1 MEGTAKDTKDTKGKK
16 GKKDRLI
23 AYRRA
28 GNESATR
35 LFFLP
40 YAGKGASGYREIA
53 DSFGPEVEPVLLQTP
68 GRENRL
74 AEPAVDDIDALVTQ
88 LATALRGHLDAP
100 FALFGHSMG
109 SLVAFELA
117 AHLER
122 TEPGLPGPVALFVSA
137 ESAPHLL
144 VPPEV
149 TDEQLT
155 DEQFLADPTRV
166 RENSPLRTDPL
177 FLELMLPSYRA
188 DCRLVERYAARESHP
203 SVSCPISAFT
213 GEYDEVV
220 PPESVAGWKRHTT
233 DRFRLRMLPSGEEAF
248 FEPESFPLITAGV
261 ESDLRAARQS

>member
-1 MEGTAKDTKDTKGKK
+1 MTGTAKDRKD
-16 GKKDRLI
+16 KKDKWL
-23 AYRRA
+23 AYRRP
-28 GNESATR
+28 GDETATR

-40 YAGKGASGYREIA
+40 YAGKGASGYRELA
-53 DSFGPEVEPVLLQTP
+53 DSFGPEVEPVLVQTP
-68 GRENRL
+68 GREGRL
-74 AEPAVDDIDALVTQ
+74 AEPAVPDIDELVGQ
-88 LATALRGHLDAP
+88 LATALRDHLDVP
-100 FALFGHSMG
+100 FAFFGHSMG
-109 SLVAFELA
+109 SLIAFELA
-117 AHLER
+117 ARLER
-122 TEPGLPGPVALFVSA
+122 TEPELPGPVGLFVSA

-166 RENSPLRTDPL
+166 RDNSPLKSDPL

-188 DCRLVERYAARESHP
+188 DCRLVERYAARDTYS
-203 SVSCPISAFT
+203 SVRCPISAFT

-220 PPESVAGWKRHTT
+220 PPESVAAWKQHTE

-248 FEPESFPLITAGV
+248 FEPESFPLITAAV